1 MNRRSSAA
9 PSGLG
14 AQFPAP
20 LRGAAVRPFAG
31 NGREALIVE
40 ALRTPMGKSHP
51 ERGWYR
57 DTHPNEML
65 GAVYTAL
72 LESTGLAPEAV
83 EDLVIGC
90 TAPFG
95 EQSRNIARNAWLQ
108 AGYPPEVPATVL
120 DRRCGSAQTAVEM
133 AAALVASGTHDIVI
147 AGGVEHMGHVP
158 MDSPAKISE
167 LYGDPWPAELRAR
180 YDFVPQG
187 ESAELIADRWGI
199 SRADMDEFAVLSHRL
214 ASEAVAEGR
223 FEREMIPLDLAGEKR
238 TSDQTIRPDTT
249 LEGLAALKTVFRP
262 DGRITAGSSSPISD
276 GAAGVLL
283 ASREAA
289 ERYGLRPR
297 ARILD
302 QTTVGVDPVI
312 MLTGP
317 IPATRK
323 LLERNGMA
331 IGDIDLIEINEAFS
345 SVVLAWERELRPD
358 MDRVNVN
365 GGAIALGHPVGA
377 TGARLF
383 GTLIAEME
391 RRDVETGLVTMCCGG
406 GLGTATLVQRVDR

>member
-1 MNRRSSAA
+1 M
-9 PSGLG
+9 
-14 AQFPAP
+14 PAN
-20 LRGAAVRPFAG
+20 PFTG
-31 NGREALIVE
+31 SGREALIVE
-40 ALRTPMGKSHP
+40 ALRTPIGKSHP
-51 ERGWYR
+51 ERGWFR

-72 LESTGLAPEAV
+72 LDGTGLAPETV

-108 AGYPPEVPATVL
+108 AGYPAEVPATVL

-133 AAALVASGTHDIVI
+133 AAALVSSGTHDVVI

-158 MDSPAKISE
+158 MNSPAKISE
-167 LYGDPWPAELRAR
+167 LYGDPWPPELRAR

-199 SRADMDEFAVLSHRL
+199 SREEMDRFAVRSHRL
-214 ASEAVAEGR
+214 ATEALESGC
-223 FEREMIPLDLAGEKR
+223 FDREMIPLELGGEKR
-238 TSDQTIRPDTT
+238 VSDQTVRPGTSM
-249 LEGLAALKTVFRP
+249 EALAGLKTSFRE
-262 DGRITAGSSSPISD
+262 DGRITAGTSSPICD
-276 GAAGVLL
+276 GAAGTLL

-289 ERYGLRPR
+289 ERHGLRPR

-302 QTTVGVDPVI
+302 QTTVGVDPII

-317 IPATRK
+317 IPATQK

-331 IGDIDLIEINEAFS
+331 IGDIDLFEINEAFG
-345 SVVLAWERELRPD
+345 SVVLAWERELVPD

-383 GTLIAEME
+383 CTLLAEME
-391 RRDVETGLVTMCCGG
+391 RRDVEIGLVTMCCGG
-406 GLGTATLVQRVDR
+406 GLGTATLVQRVG

>member
-1 MNRRSSAA
+1 MPTN
-9 PSGLG
+9 
-14 AQFPAP
+14 
-20 LRGAAVRPFAG
+20 PFID
-31 NGREALIVE
+31 NGREALVVE

-51 ERGWYR
+51 ERGWFR

-72 LESTGLAPEAV
+72 LDSTGLPPEAV

-95 EQSRNIARNAWLQ
+95 EQSRNIGRNAWLQ

-133 AAALVASGTHDIVI
+133 AAALVSSGTHDLVI

-158 MDSPAKISE
+158 MNSPAKISE

-187 ESAELIADRWGI
+187 ESAELIADRWDI
-199 SRADMDEFAVLSHRL
+199 SREEMDRFAVRSHRL
-214 ASEAVAEGR
+214 ASEAVAAGR
-223 FEREMIPLDLAGEKR
+223 FDREMIPLELSGEKR
-238 TSDQTIRPDTT
+238 ISDQTIRPQTSM
-249 LEGLAALKTVFRP
+249 EALAGLKTVFREN
-262 DGRITAGSSSPISD
+262 GRITAGSSSPISD
-276 GAAGVLL
+276 GAAGVML

-289 ERYGLRPR
+289 DRHGLRPR

-302 QTTVGVDPVI
+302 QTTVGVDPII

-323 LLERNGMA
+323 LLERNGMS
-331 IGDIDLIEINEAFS
+331 IDDIDLIEINEAFS

-358 MDRVNVN
+358 MNKVNVN

-377 TGARLF
+377 SGSRLF

-391 RRDVETGLVTMCCGG
+391 RRDVEIGLVTMCCGG
-406 GLGTATLVQRVDR
+406 GLGTATLVQRVD

>member
-1 MNRRSSAA
+1 MPTN
-9 PSGLG
+9 
-14 AQFPAP
+14 
-20 LRGAAVRPFAG
+20 PFTR
-31 NGREALIVE
+31 NGRDALIVE

-51 ERGWYR
+51 ERGWFR

-65 GAVYTAL
+65 GSVYTAL

-83 EDLVIGC
+83 EDLVVGC

-108 AGYPPEVPATVL
+108 AGYPHEVPATVL

-133 AAALVASGTHDIVI
+133 AAALVSSGTHDVAI
-147 AGGVEHMGHVP
+147 AGGVEHMQHVP
-158 MDSPAKISE
+158 MNSPAKISE
-167 LYGDPWPAELRAR
+167 LYGDPITDELRAR
-180 YDFVPQG
+180 YDFVSQG
-187 ESAELIADRWGI
+187 ESAELIADRWKL
-199 SRADMDEFAVLSHRL
+199 SREELDRFAVRSHRL
-214 ASEAVAEGR
+214 AAEAVAAGR
-223 FEREMIPLDLAGEKR
+223 FDREMIPMELAGGKR
-238 TSDQTIRPDTT
+238 ASDQPIRPDTSM
-249 LEGLAALKTVFRP
+249 EGLAKLKTVFRES
-262 DGRITAGSSSPISD
+262 GRITAGSSSPISD

-283 ASREAA
+283 ASPEGADRH
-289 ERYGLRPR
+289 GLRPR

-323 LLERNGMA
+323 LLERNGMS

-345 SVVLAWERELRPD
+345 SVVLAWEKELSPD
-358 MDRVNVN
+358 MDKVNVN

-377 TGARLF
+377 SGSRLF
-383 GTLIAEME
+383 GTLLAEME
-391 RRDVETGLVTMCCGG
+391 RRDVEIGLVTMCCGG
-406 GLGTATLVQRVDR
+406 GLGTATLVQRV

>member
-1 MNRRSSAA
+1 MAFSSPMSRA
-9 PSGLG
+9 
-14 AQFPAP
+14 
-20 LRGAAVRPFAG
+20 
-31 NGREALIVE
+31 GREALIIE
-40 ALRTPMGKSHP
+40 ALRTPMGRSHP
-51 ERGWYR
+51 DRGWFR
-57 DTHPNEML
+57 DVHPNEML

-72 LESTGLAPEAV
+72 LASTGLAPEQV

-120 DRRCGSAQTAVEM
+120 DRRCGSAQTAVEV
-133 AAALVASGTHDIVI
+133 AAALVASGTHDVVV

-158 MDSPAKISE
+158 MNSPAAISE
-167 LYGDPWPAELRAR
+167 LYGDPWPAGLRAL

-199 SRADMDEFAVLSHRL
+199 SRAMMDEFAERSHRL
-214 ASEAVAEGR
+214 ATAAVEDRR
-223 FEREMIPLDLAGEKR
+223 FEREMIPLELDGELR
-238 TSDQTIRPDTT
+238 TSDQAIRPDTT
-249 LEGLAALKTVFRP
+249 MKTLAGLKPVFRP
-262 DGRITAGSSSPISD
+262 EGRITAGSSSPISD

-283 ASREAA
+283 ASRAAA

-302 QTTVGVDPVI
+302 QTTVGVDPII

-317 IPATRK
+317 IPATRR
-323 LLERNGMA
+323 LLERNGMTM
-331 IGDIDLIEINEAFS
+331 GDIDLVEINEAFS
-345 SVVLAWERELRPD
+345 SVVLAWERELKPD

-377 TGARLF
+377 SGSRLF
-383 GTLIAEME
+383 GTLLAEME
-391 RRDVETGLVTMCCGG
+391 RRDVEIGLVTMCCGG
-406 GLGTATLVQRVDR
+406 GLGTATLVQRVPESSSA